1 MTEIIFALGAGARVI
16 AVDSTSRFPTLVEAL
31 PRIGYMRALAPEG
44 LIALTPDLLL
54 MSEEA
59 GPPQAV
65 AVLRAARAPIR
76 VVPDRPSADGVRAKI
91 LAVAEALGLDG
102 APLAAA
108 VRADWAALDAPIGSQ
123 RPRRAIFILSASRGA
138 PLVSGEGTHADA
150 MLRAAGATNVI
161 GGFTGYRPLSAEAAA
176 MAAPDAVVMMTHSLA
191 EAGGLDAV
199 LSMPA
204 LAVTPVART
213 RRVLAVDGP
222 YTLSFGPRA
231 PQARRDLARLLHP
244 GAALPD
250 LPLRD
255 WT

>member
-1 MTEIIFALGAGARVI
+1 LRSRCHCRSAGAATARAGIPARIVSVGEAVTEIIFALGAGARVI

-31 PRIGYMRALAPEG
+31 PRIGYMRALASEE
-44 LIALTPDLLL
+44 LIALVPDLLL

-91 LAVAEALGLDG
+91 LAVAEALGLDR

-108 VRADWAALDAPIGSQ
+108 MRADWAALDAPIGSQ

-161 GGFTGYRPLSAEAAA
+161 GGFTGYAQQGMANLIAAGSRLR
-176 MAAPDAVVMMTHSLA
+176 TK
-191 EAGGLDAV
+191 
-199 LSMPA
+199 
-204 LAVTPVART
+204 PV
-213 RRVLAVDGP
+213 
-222 YTLSFGPRA
+222 
-231 PQARRDLARLLHP
+231 
-244 GAALPD
+244 
-250 LPLRD
+250 
-255 WT
+255 